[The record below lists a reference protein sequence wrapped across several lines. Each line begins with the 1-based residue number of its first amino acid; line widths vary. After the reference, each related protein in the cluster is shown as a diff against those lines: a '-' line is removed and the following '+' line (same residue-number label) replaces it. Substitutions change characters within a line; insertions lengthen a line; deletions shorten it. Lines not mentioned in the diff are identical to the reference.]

1 VDSVKAFVLALFSAF
16 ISCTAIITLG
26 HECLLVLDHSNLSR
40 NPSTNARF
48 CIANELELTGTI
60 TAKEGLG
67 MMSGMVQRMPS
78 ENNSTA
84 ADGLISYDRDGKR
97 CTVAFGLQDVH
108 EFLPC
113 LHAGD
118 EVRLLWVHNCESYN
132 ASQLRLASSGRS

>member
-1 VDSVKAFVLALFSAF
+1 MVTFR
-16 ISCTAIITLG
+16 
-26 HECLLVLDHSNLSR
+26 HQCLLVLEQSNLTR
-40 NPSTNARF
+40 YPTVDARF
-48 CIANELELTGTI
+48 CIANKLELAGTI

-78 ENNSTA
+78 ENSSMA

-97 CTVAFGLQDVH
+97 STVTFGLQDVH

-118 EVRLLWVHNCESYN
+118 EVRVLW
-132 ASQLRLASSGRS
+132 A